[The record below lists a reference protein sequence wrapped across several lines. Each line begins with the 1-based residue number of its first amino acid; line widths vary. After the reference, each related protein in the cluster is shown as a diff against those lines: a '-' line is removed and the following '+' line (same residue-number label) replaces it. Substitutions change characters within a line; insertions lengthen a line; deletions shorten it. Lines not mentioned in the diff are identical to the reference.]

1 MRHSLSITRLSC
13 LAGVA
18 GAFLLLAAGAA
29 RAASPEDLLLQPRY
43 KPGDTYN
50 LELRVTTRTEA
61 SSKGENGEHFQ
72 EDVKLDYRASV
83 LVVDVDENGRPTKER
98 HRRVSLTFER
108 PGDMGSLFKE
118 GAAFDVERRD
128 RVRLSLGG
136 KPVDPKLERTVAE
149 ILEKQPEYTLEPAM
163 LDPGRPVSV
172 GESWELSPTLTRR
185 FLQGRGIRTIEFGEP
200 ATATLQ
206 QRARENGTLERF
218 IAYDI
223 PIERFELTQMP
234 PNTEASRSEASL
246 HGEVSLADAPR
257 SGIGSSVSE
266 LRMSLSGIS
275 TGVARRL
282 PWSLRSTVV
291 VEKKSPD
298 GQQVALSERPAR

>member
-1 MRHSLSITRLSC
+1 MMRDLPITRIAC
-13 LAGVA
+13 LAGA
-18 GAFLLLAAGAA
+18 LLLLAARVAVAA
-29 RAASPEDLLLQPRY
+29 PAGELALQPRY
-43 KPGDTYN
+43 APGDTYN

-83 LVVDVDENGRPTKER
+83 LVVDVDENGRPVKER

-108 PGDMGSLFKE
+108 PDEMGSLFKD
-118 GAAFDVERRD
+118 GASFDVERRD
-128 RVRLSLGG
+128 RVRISLAG

-163 LDPGRPVSV
+163 LDPGRPVRV

-185 FLQGRGIRTIEFGEP
+185 FLQSRGIRAIDFGEP

-206 QRARENGTLERF
+206 QRVRENGTTERF
-218 IAYDI
+218 IEYDI

-234 PNTEASRSEASL
+234 PHTEASRSEASL
-246 HGEVSLADAPR
+246 HGEVGLADAPR
-257 SGIGSSVSE
+257 SGIGSSISE

-291 VEKKSPD
+291 VEKSSTD
-298 GQQVALSERPAR
+298 GQEVALSDRPIR